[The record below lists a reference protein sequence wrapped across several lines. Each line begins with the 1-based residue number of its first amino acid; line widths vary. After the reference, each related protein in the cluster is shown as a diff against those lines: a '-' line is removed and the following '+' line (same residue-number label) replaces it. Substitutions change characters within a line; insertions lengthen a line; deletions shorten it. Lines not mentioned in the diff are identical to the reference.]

1 MSKMKQLA
9 AEATPCVA
17 ESSSVCEFTSDVT
30 SDLTSDVTSEASA
43 SEIAASE
50 VSTLTTQRNK
60 LLWYQQDKNAASV
73 TVRQRYADE
82 GFLN

>member
-17 ESSSVCEFTSDVT
+17 ESSSVSEFTSDVT

-50 VSTLTTQRNK
+50 VSTLTT
-60 LLWYQQDKNAASV
+60 
-73 TVRQRYADE
+73 
-82 GFLN
+82 